1 MQRFKDFINREQ
13 NLLFH
18 TIITVIVVYAG
29 FKFNISL
36 VEWALVV
43 FVIMLVFTSEL
54 LNSSIEILIDSY
66 THKFHPL
73 AKVAKDTAAAGV
85 LVSAFGAAC
94 VGIYVFGPRLISLI
108 K

>member
-1 MQRFKDFINREQ
+1 MQRIKDFINREQ

-18 TIITVIVVYAG
+18 TIITIVVVTVG

-36 VEWALVV
+36 VEWALVI
-43 FVIMLVFTSEL
+43 FAIMMVFTSEL

-66 THKFHPL
+66 TNKFHPL

-85 LVSAFGAAC
+85 LVSAFGAAA
-94 VGIYVFGPRLISLI
+94 VGIYVFLPRFISLI

>member
-1 MQRFKDFINREQ
+1 M
-13 NLLFH
+13 
-18 TIITVIVVYAG
+18 
-29 FKFNISL
+29 
-36 VEWALVV
+36 
-43 FVIMLVFTSEL
+43 MVFTAEL

-66 THKFHPL
+66 INKFHPL

-94 VGIYVFGPRLISLI
+94 VGIYVFLPRFISLL